1 MKTVPNK
8 TSNGE
13 RQLFAF
19 SCRDAS
25 PSRFDAVAVVRRAIL
40 RCFGKPSRGLTSAI
54 ATAEMDE
61 EDQSRASSPTSDRD
75 NEADEVMEDVDEG
88 EVEGE
93 GEGEG
98 EVEGEGEGEGEGE
111 AEAEAE
117 AEVEA
122 DGDREEDGE
131 REDEG
136 DGDNDNDNDNEQ
148 AADRGGDN
156 GDVDGE
162 NTTAVAAAD
171 EGQATDDPS
180 ADGDDRVRGK
190 QPESPSTQSDTLQ
203 LDQLPSLYRTW
214 RPKIRPEVYTARLYD
229 IVPTMAA
236 PMSTS
241 INAMA
246 ITPDLRYWITGGADG
261 YIRKYDGPGTINGK
275 LPLTVAQRHPFV
287 DSVTKAGILMSY
299 WPNEEPAVPGRSD
312 QEHVLSSVY
321 SLAVHS
327 EALWLLSG
335 LESGAINLQS
345 VRHDEGK
352 RICSLQKHTNAVSVL
367 TLAPNERS
375 VLSGAWDKNIFDWD
389 LDTGHIKRSFDGSG
403 GQISSIELRPAS
415 GAPVPADADEPLPS
429 STISTNNGAPMAGA
443 SFTGS
448 AAAKSPNGLDKSIT
462 IATRGE
468 TDAAAAASP
477 AHESLFGGSDDAGS
491 LFGETT
497 GEQPFGHD
505 DDEFGGGMSMAGGD
519 EAGMDHSADKAM
531 ETMGRM
537 EADQQLKLSESADDA
552 MDVDQPIANAGEVP
566 APESVMPAPAPEAAP
581 DSALASALD
590 HGDTQV
596 STLSGVTEQTELA
609 TDNEAV
615 RVDSS
620 SQAVQQQ
627 TQSLEGEPS
636 AGESSER
643 LGVKR
648 PRSPMIVSSQP
659 PPTQYDP
666 TQVSQTTFLS
676 SAIDGTIRVWDRRVP
691 SAVARISNRV
701 GVPPWCMSACWSPD
715 GNKIYAGR
723 RNGTVEEFDIAKAKR
738 GWQPE
743 RVLRFPAG
751 SGAVSAIKPMVNGRH
766 LVCASHDILRLYDLR
781 ESRAFKHST
790 VPFLIIP
797 GPPRAGVISSLY
809 IDPTSR
815 FMLSAAG
822 NRGWEGTNT
831 EVLIGYEIHVVSG
844 A

>member
-1 MKTVPNK
+1 
-8 TSNGE
+8 
-13 RQLFAF
+13 
-19 SCRDAS
+19 
-25 PSRFDAVAVVRRAIL
+25 
-40 RCFGKPSRGLTSAI
+40 
-54 ATAEMDE
+54 MDE
-61 EDQSRASSPTSDRD
+61 EDQSRASSPASDRD
-75 NEADEVMEDVDEG
+75 NEPDEVMEDA
-88 EVEGE
+88 EVEG
-93 GEGEG
+93 
-98 EVEGEGEGEGEGE
+98 
-111 AEAEAE
+111 
-117 AEVEA
+117 
-122 DGDREEDGE
+122 DKEEDGE

-136 DGDNDNDNDNEQ
+136 DGDGDNDNEQ

-156 GDVDGE
+156 GDVGGE
-162 NTTAVAAAD
+162 NTDVVVAAD
-171 EGQATDDPS
+171 EGQTTDHLS
-180 ADGDDRVRGK
+180 AEGDDRVRGK
-190 QPESPSTQSDTLQ
+190 QPASPGMQSDTLQ
-203 LDQLPSLYRTW
+203 LDRLPSLYRTW

-352 RICSLQKHTNAVSVL
+352 RICCLQKHTNAVSVL
-367 TLAPNERS
+367 TLAPDERS

-429 STISTNNGAPMAGA
+429 STISTNNGAPMAGQ

-448 AAAKSPNGLDKSIT
+448 AAVKSPNGLDRSIT
-462 IATRGE
+462 VATRGE

-491 LFGETT
+491 LFGETA

-505 DDEFGGGMSMAGGD
+505 DDEFGGGMNMAGD
-519 EAGMDHSADKAM
+519 NEAGMDHSADKAM
-531 ETMGRM
+531 ETEGRM
-537 EADQQLKLSESADDA
+537 EADKQLKQSESADDA
-552 MDVDQPIANAGEVP
+552 MDVDPPISNSGPPP
-566 APESVMPAPAPEAAP
+566 APESAAP
-581 DSALASALD
+581 GPQPLD
-590 HGDTQV
+590 
-596 STLSGVTEQTELA
+596 
-609 TDNEAV
+609 
-615 RVDSS
+615 
-620 SQAVQQQ
+620 
-627 TQSLEGEPS
+627 
-636 AGESSER
+636 GESTTEAPSER
-643 LGVKR
+643 QGIKR

-659 PPTQYDP
+659 PPTQFDP